1 MPFPFYLNSTR
12 FLHYPFSQTLSKIT
26 KEKENK
32 INGSLRSSS
41 SFDPRLGLEIK
52 FGLWLSRFKKL
63 GFAIKLGA
71 STFIQFGLRLLRF
84 CYGEFSKLTIIF
96 MQVFE
101 FVWSE
106 LLGCMLCFWGD
117 LVIFGSAN
125 LILKLICSDLWL
137 HVGFLC

>member
-12 FLHYPFSQTLSKIT
+12 FLHYPFSQTLRKIT

-84 CYGEFSKLTIIF
+84 CYGEFSKLTINLHASFYICLDG
-96 MQVFE
+96 MI
-101 FVWSE
+101 W
-106 LLGCMLCFWGD
+106 LHAMFWG
-117 LVIFGSAN
+117 
-125 LILKLICSDLWL
+125 
-137 HVGFLC
+137 